1 MVALRISGCE
11 MSKVVI
17 LKLGIIFIAIISFF
31 WLFVFGPF
39 YDSIVVQ
46 LVVFTVVMGWNVLRF
61 SLQEAISLLK
71 FCLPFVLSLF
81 VFGLIFHFMQLFGRT
96 DWLEDTLIK
105 CFVFPSSLVFLKILL
120 TYITYLD
127 ILNLPISMKKRIG
140 LITMKSAFQKG
151 EKILRRFSWYL
162 NTYSDLQSGSR
173 IKSQLQKYACL
184 IIALYLYLYEE
195 IENSNRLLKNKY
207 HHLYEVNQ

>member
-1 MVALRISGCE
+1 MNTSVL
-11 MSKVVI
+11 
-17 LKLGIIFIAIISFF
+17 LKLGILFIIIISFF

-39 YDSIVVQ
+39 YDSIAIQ
-46 LVVFTVVMGWNVLRF
+46 LAVFAIVMGWNVLRF
-61 SLQEAISLLK
+61 SLRDTISLLK
-71 FCLPFVLSLF
+71 FCLPFVLSLL

-105 CFVFPSSLVFLKILL
+105 CFIFPSSLVFLKILL

-127 ILNLPISMKKRIG
+127 ILNLPISMEKRIG

-162 NTYSDLQSGSR
+162 NTYSDLRSGGR
-173 IKSQLQKYACL
+173 IKSALQKYACL

-207 HHLYEVNQ
+207 LHLYEVTE

>member
-1 MVALRISGCE
+1 MNNI
-11 MSKVVI
+11 VI
-17 LKLGIIFIAIISFF
+17 LKLGTIFIIIFSFF

-39 YDSIVVQ
+39 YDNIVIQ
-46 LVVFTVVMGWNVLRF
+46 LAVFVVVMGWNVLRF
-61 SLQEAISLLK
+61 SFQETLSLLK
-71 FCLPFVLSLF
+71 FCFPFVLSLF
-81 VFGLIFHFMQLFGRT
+81 VFGLIFHFLKLFGRT
-96 DWLEDTLIK
+96 DWLQDTLIK
-105 CFVFPSSLVFLKILL
+105 CLVFPSSLIFLKILL

-162 NTYSDLQSGSR
+162 NTYPDLQSGNR
-173 IKSQLQKYACL
+173 IKSELKKYACL

-195 IENSNRLLKNKY
+195 IENSNRLLKNRY
-207 HHLYEVNQ
+207 QHLDEVNE

>member
-1 MVALRISGCE
+1 MKNS
-11 MSKVVI
+11 VI
-17 LKLGIIFIAIISFF
+17 LKLGIIFIIIISFF

-39 YDSIVVQ
+39 YDSIVIQ

-61 SLQEAISLLK
+61 SLQETISLLK

-96 DWLEDTLIK
+96 DWLADTLIK

-127 ILNLPISMKKRIG
+127 ILNLPISMEKRIG

-207 HHLYEVNQ
+207 LHLYEVTE

>member
-1 MVALRISGCE
+1 MNNI
-11 MSKVVI
+11 VI
-17 LKLGIIFIAIISFF
+17 FKLGAIFIIILSFF

-39 YDSIVVQ
+39 YDDIVIQ
-46 LVVFTVVMGWNVLRF
+46 LAVFMVVMGWNVLRF
-61 SLQEAISLLK
+61 SLQETISLLK

-81 VFGLIFHFMQLFGRT
+81 VFGLIFHFIQLLGRT
-96 DWLEDTLIK
+96 DWLQDTLIK
-105 CFVFPSSLVFLKILL
+105 CLVFPSSLIFLKILL

-151 EKILRRFSWYL
+151 EKIMRRFSWYL
-162 NTYSDLQSGSR
+162 NTYSDLQSGNR
-173 IKSQLQKYACL
+173 IKSELQKYACL

>member
-1 MVALRISGCE
+1 MNNIVMLKIGFIFVIIS
-11 MSKVVI
+11 
-17 LKLGIIFIAIISFF
+17 SFF

-39 YDSIVVQ
+39 YDSILIQ
-46 LVVFTVVMGWNVLRF
+46 LVVFFVVMGWHVLRF
-61 SLQEAISLLK
+61 SLQETIPVLK
-71 FCLPFVLSLF
+71 FCFPFVLSLF

-96 DWLEDTLIK
+96 DWLADTLIK
-105 CFVFPSSLVFLKILL
+105 CLVFPSSLVFLKILL

-127 ILNLPISMKKRIG
+127 ILNLPISMQKRIG

-162 NTYSDLQSGSR
+162 NTYSDLHSGNR
-173 IKSQLQKYACL
+173 IKSELRKYACL

-207 HHLYEVNQ
+207 LHLYEVNE

>member
-1 MVALRISGCE
+1 

-46 LVVFTVVMGWNVLRF
+46 LVVFIVVMGWNVLRF
-61 SLQEAISLLK
+61 SIQEAISLLK

-96 DWLEDTLIK
+96 DWLADTLIK

-120 TYITYLD
+120 TYITHLD
-127 ILNLPISMKKRIG
+127 ILNLPISMEKRIG

>member
-1 MVALRISGCE
+1 MNNI
-11 MSKVVI
+11 VI
-17 LKLGIIFIAIISFF
+17 LKIGIIFIIVISFF

-39 YDSIVVQ
+39 YENILIQ
-46 LVVFTVVMGWNVLRF
+46 LAVFGVVMGWHVRRF
-61 SLQEAISLLK
+61 SLQETIPVLK

-96 DWLEDTLIK
+96 DWLADTLIK
-105 CFVFPSSLVFLKILL
+105 CLIFPSSLVFLKILL
-120 TYITYLD
+120 TYISYLD
-127 ILNLPISMKKRIG
+127 ILNLPISMQKRIG

-162 NTYSDLQSGSR
+162 NTYSDLQSGNR
-173 IKSQLQKYACL
+173 IKSGLRKYACL

-207 HHLYEVNQ
+207 LHLYEVNE

>member
-1 MVALRISGCE
+1 MNNI
-11 MSKVVI
+11 VI
-17 LKLGIIFIAIISFF
+17 LKLGIIFIVIISFF

-39 YDSIVVQ
+39 YDSILIQ
-46 LVVFTVVMGWNVLRF
+46 LVAFIVVMGWNVLRF
-61 SLQEAISLLK
+61 SLQDTISLLK
-71 FCLPFVLSLF
+71 FCFPFVLSLF
-81 VFGLIFHFMQLFGRT
+81 VFGLIFHFMQLFGRS

-105 CFVFPSSLVFLKILL
+105 CFVFPSSLIFLKILL
-120 TYITYLD
+120 AYITYLD

-162 NTYSDLQSGSR
+162 NTYPDLQSGNR

-195 IENSNRLLKNKY
+195 IENSNRLLKNRY
-207 HHLYEVNQ
+207 QHLYEVNE

>member
-1 MVALRISGCE
+1 MNNI
-11 MSKVVI
+11 VI
-17 LKLGIIFIAIISFF
+17 LKLGIIFIIIISFF

-39 YDSIVVQ
+39 YDSIIIQ

-61 SLQEAISLLK
+61 SFQEAISLLK

-127 ILNLPISMKKRIG
+127 ILNLPISMDKRIG

-162 NTYSDLQSGSR
+162 NTYSDLQSGNR
-173 IKSQLQKYACL
+173 IKSQLQKYASL

-207 HHLYEVNQ
+207 HHIYEVNE

>member
-1 MVALRISGCE
+1 MNNI
-11 MSKVVI
+11 VI
-17 LKLGIIFIAIISFF
+17 LKIAIIFIIILSFF

-39 YDSIVVQ
+39 YDSILIQ
-46 LVVFTVVMGWNVLRF
+46 LAVFSVVMGWHVRRF
-61 SLQEAISLLK
+61 SLQETIPVLK

-96 DWLEDTLIK
+96 DWLEDTFIK
-105 CFVFPSSLVFLKILL
+105 CLIFPSSLVFLKIQL

-162 NTYSDLQSGSR
+162 NTYSDLQSGNR
-173 IKSQLQKYACL
+173 IKSGLRKYACL

-207 HHLYEVNQ
+207 LHLYEVNE

>member
-1 MVALRISGCE
+1 MV
-11 MSKVVI
+11 
-17 LKLGIIFIAIISFF
+17 IISFF
-31 WLFVFGPF
+31 WLFVFGPY
-39 YDSIVVQ
+39 YDSILIQ
-46 LVVFTVVMGWNVLRF
+46 LIVFFVVMGWNVLRF
-61 SLQEAISLLK
+61 SLQETISLLK
-71 FCLPFVLSLF
+71 FCFPFVISLF

-96 DWLEDTLIK
+96 DWLADTLIK
-105 CFVFPSSLVFLKILL
+105 CLVFPSSLVFLKILL

-151 EKILRRFSWYL
+151 EKVLRRFSWYL
-162 NTYSDLQSGSR
+162 DTYAALQSGSR
-173 IKSQLQKYACL
+173 VKSELQKYACL

-207 HHLYEVNQ
+207 LHLYGTNE